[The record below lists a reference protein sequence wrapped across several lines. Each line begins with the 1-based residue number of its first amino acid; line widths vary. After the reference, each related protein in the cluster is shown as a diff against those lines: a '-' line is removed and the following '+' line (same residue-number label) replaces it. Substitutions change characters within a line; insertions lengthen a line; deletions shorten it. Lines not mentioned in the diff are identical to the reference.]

1 MLGLRTT
8 SSSGWLDLVENGL
21 CGVHGAQVA
30 VSRIHPTVSRL
41 RSQPSACERA
51 EVKVNLAHNPLG
63 DDGLAVL
70 VEYLRSDEGSGI
82 VSEVS
87 LAGTGLGAQG
97 LGLLST
103 LVDGNETLRS
113 LDVAQVRVPPP
124 LR

>member
-8 SSSGWLDLVENGL
+8 SSSGWLDLVENGF

-41 RSQPSACERA
+41 AAASERA

-97 LGLLST
+97 LDLLST
-103 LVDGNETLRS
+103 LLDGNETLRS

-124 LR
+124 SR